1 MTIKHINILTNSAD
15 SLSKG
20 YVIDKLALCWKK
32 QGIKVTAGQR
42 LNKRADLGILH
53 IDLTCIDPLFVNK
66 NNDAV
71 PILNSKVLD
80 ISKRQISLNLVH
92 EDSEYQGSV
101 IIKTNENFFGIPELK
116 SRPISIFKRIRRF
129 LTNFVPWQLVR
140 ELPMRTYPIIQKKSD
155 VPSWVWNRDDLVI
168 ERFTPEMDNNNY
180 VLRSWL
186 FIGNQDYVVKITGSD
201 PVVKAGNSTGYEIL
215 NTVPDE
221 LRLRRKE
228 LSIDY
233 GKFDYVIVDGKV
245 ILLDVNKTPTFS
257 KKRKDGIDRNLMQ
270 LASGIKFYK
279 EI

>member
-1 MTIKHINILTNSAD
+1 MTIKHIHILTNSAD

-80 ISKRQISLNLVH
+80 ISKRRISLNLVDK
-92 EDSEYQGSV
+92 DSKYQGPV
-101 IIKTNENFFGIPELK
+101 IIKTNANCFGIPELK

-140 ELPMRTYPIIQKKSD
+140 ELPIRTYPIIQKKSD

-201 PVVKAGNSTGYEIL
+201 PVVKAGNSTRHEIL
-215 NTVPDE
+215 NSVPDE
-221 LRLRRKE
+221 LRLIRKE

-233 GKFDYVIVDGKV
+233 GKFDYVIVDDHV

-257 KKRKDGIDRNLMQ
+257 KKRKDGIDANLIR